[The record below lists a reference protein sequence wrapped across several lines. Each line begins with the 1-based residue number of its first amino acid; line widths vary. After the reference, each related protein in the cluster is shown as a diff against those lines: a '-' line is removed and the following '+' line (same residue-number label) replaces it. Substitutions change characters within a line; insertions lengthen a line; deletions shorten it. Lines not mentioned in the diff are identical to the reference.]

1 MNPPEG
7 YEHCNTP
14 WMNMKVGDLVSVV
27 WTEGC
32 ETPAIVGVVTG
43 IQPHTSLFD
52 RDGSL
57 GYMAPGLASANGP
70 GGLVKKIKY
79 SGKPA
84 GVWAL
89 GALLCGRV
97 AGGRFP
103 LTPGAVGGKAV
114 LASTG

>member
-1 MNPPEG
+1 MNEEG

-14 WMNMKVGDLVSVV
+14 WMNMKVGDLVSLV

-57 GYMAPGLASANGP
+57 GHMAHIEHASRQKVEVLNQ
-70 GGLVKKIKY
+70 
-79 SGKPA
+79 GKTNWFER
-84 GVWAL
+84 GDL
-89 GALLCGRV
+89 RV
-97 AGGRFP
+97 IA
-103 LTPGAVGGKAV
+103 
-114 LASTG
+114 

>member
-14 WMNMKVGDLVSVV
+14 WMNMKVGDLVSVI

-43 IQPHTSLFD
+43 FRRSDPALLFD

-57 GYMAPGLASANGP
+57 GHMAHIEHASRQKVEVLNQ
-70 GGLVKKIKY
+70 
-79 SGKPA
+79 
-84 GVWAL
+84 
-89 GALLCGRV
+89 GRTNWFEQGDLRV
-97 AGGRFP
+97 IA
-103 LTPGAVGGKAV
+103 
-114 LASTG
+114 

>member
-1 MNPPEG
+1 MNEEG

-43 IQPHTSLFD
+43 FKGFTALFD

-57 GYMAPGLASANGP
+57 GHMAHIEHASRQKVEVLNQ
-70 GGLVKKIKY
+70 
-79 SGKPA
+79 GKTNWFER
-84 GVWAL
+84 GDL
-89 GALLCGRV
+89 RV
-97 AGGRFP
+97 IA
-103 LTPGAVGGKAV
+103 
-114 LASTG
+114 

>member
-43 IQPHTSLFD
+43 FQGFGTLFD

-57 GYMAPGLASANGP
+57 GELAHIEHASRQKVEVLNQ
-70 GGLVKKIKY
+70 
-79 SGKPA
+79 
-84 GVWAL
+84 
-89 GALLCGRV
+89 GRTNWFERGDLRV
-97 AGGRFP
+97 IA
-103 LTPGAVGGKAV
+103 
-114 LASTG
+114 